1 MFRVSAGSCRRGA
14 VRIGRRWYQRPHLQ
28 HVAGEEGTT
37 ALEGVLSAKGLQ
49 NAWFDRAN
57 YYATQLNKF
66 TQGTQETTLEN
77 IIYEDSRSHLKRH
90 VTNYAGLL
98 YNLEFAMQSLHGD
111 KNGVLPTEYPG
122 RSSLLATPD
131 ISGEITNEPRSTGNL
146 ELQQLLEHSFGSVA
160 EFKTLLLNSALA
172 ISGEGFTWL
181 VARKV
186 KQSEI
191 DMVSSSGDGKVL
203 FDKLF
208 VLNTY
213 NAGTPFNFNRANA
226 MTNLRKT
233 HENNSLDKAKKDNN
247 KDETQTDHEEQE
259 FKKHLKEVR
268 RLKEEAVEEDLAY
281 IPLLAI
287 DASPKSWL
295 HDYGAFGKKMYL
307 ENVWNGTE
315 WNVVESRLAGL
326 TRSMDSSI

>member
-1 MFRVSAGSCRRGA
+1 MGRS
-14 VRIGRRWYQRPHLQ
+14 RILNISGRRWYQRPQLQ
-28 HVAGEEGTT
+28 HLAGAEAGNVPL
-37 ALEGVLSAKGLQ
+37 AGVFSVKGLQ
-49 NAWFDRAN
+49 NAWFERAN
-57 YYATQLNKF
+57 YYASQLNKF

-77 IIYEDSRSHLKRH
+77 IIYEDSRSYIKRH
-90 VTNYAGLL
+90 VTNYASLL
-98 YNLEFAMQSLHGD
+98 YNLEFAMQSLHG
-111 KNGVLPTEYPG
+111 NGDEGCMPEKHLG
-122 RSSLLATPD
+122 RDTLLATPD
-131 ISGEITNEPRSTGNL
+131 ILSEIKNEPRTTGNL
-146 ELQQLLEHSFGSVA
+146 ELQQLLENSFGSIA

-191 DMVSSSGDGKVL
+191 DMISSSGENKIL

-213 NAGTPFNFNRANA
+213 NAGTPFNFNRANI

-233 HENNSLDKAKKDNN
+233 HENKTKETTKAK
-247 KDETQTDHEEQE
+247 EEENLSEADE
-259 FKKHLKEVR
+259 FKKSLKEIR
-268 RLKEEAVEEDLAY
+268 RLKNEAVEEDLAY

-287 DASPKSWL
+287 DASPKAWL
-295 HDYGAFGKKMYL
+295 HDYGVFGKQKYL
-307 ENVWNGTE
+307 ENVWNATE
-315 WNVVESRLAGL
+315 WRVVESRLAGL